1 MTSRADLL
9 RLRRLAHA
17 IDGDREASPADVAR
31 RMLAVQAQDFGA
43 GSWALGVR
51 THAATRADV
60 LADLDAGRIV
70 RSWPMRGTLHF
81 VPPEDLR
88 WMLGVTTGRM
98 VAGLTSRHKQLE
110 LETPDFVRAR
120 DVVTEALA
128 GGGRIGRSE
137 LMELWESK
145 GIATAGQRGYHLI
158 YFLAQTGVV
167 CWGPTLRTQQ
177 ALVLLDE
184 WAPESRRLEPDEALG
199 EFLLRYLHGH
209 GPATIKDFV
218 WWTKGTMAGAKTARA
233 VLGDALTTLEVDGVE
248 YLVTAELADRA
259 AGLVES
265 RREREAVQ
273 LLPAFDEYLL
283 GYQRRG
289 LALDDEHF
297 ERIVP
302 GGNGVFQPILVVRGR
317 VVGTWRRANGRAAGD
332 RGVDIES
339 FAPLTAGQ
347 ERAATRAAAAY
358 RRFAA

>member
-17 IDGDREASPADVAR
+17 IDGDREATPADVAR
-31 RMLAVQAQDFGA
+31 RMLAVQAQDFAA

-51 THAATRADV
+51 TDGATRADV

-98 VAGLTSRHKQLE
+98 IAGLAARHRQLE
-110 LETPDFVRAR
+110 LDAPDFGRAR
-120 DVVTEALA
+120 DVVVEALS
-128 GGGRIGRSE
+128 GGGRIGRAE
-137 LMELWESK
+137 LMELWEAN

-158 YFLAQTGVV
+158 YYLAQTGLV

-184 WAPESRRLEPDEALG
+184 WAPQSRQLEPDEALA

-209 GPATIKDFV
+209 GPATVKDFV
-218 WWTKGTMAGAKTARA
+218 WWTKGTVAGAKTARA
-233 VLGDALTTLEVDGVE
+233 VLGDALTTLQVDGVE
-248 YLVTAELADRA
+248 YLLTAELADRA
-259 AGLVES
+259 AGHPETRS
-265 RREREAVQ
+265 ERDAVQ

-283 GYQRRG
+283 GYQQRD
-289 LALDDEHF
+289 LVLDDEHF
-297 ERIVP
+297 QRIVP
-302 GGNGVFQPILVVRGR
+302 GGNGVFQPIVVARGR
-317 VVGTWRRANGRAAGD
+317 VVGTWRRGSATL
-332 RGVDIES
+332 DIES
-339 FAPLTAGQ
+339 FAPLTAAQ
-347 ERAATRAAAAY
+347 ERAAERAGADY
-358 RRFAA
+358 RRFAG